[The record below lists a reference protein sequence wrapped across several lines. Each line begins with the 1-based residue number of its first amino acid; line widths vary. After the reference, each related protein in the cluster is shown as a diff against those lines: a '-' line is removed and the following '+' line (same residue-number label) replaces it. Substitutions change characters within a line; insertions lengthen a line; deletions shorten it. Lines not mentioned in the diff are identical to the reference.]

1 MCFAES
7 VLYWSNDGSLPFFVV
22 QCIAMYEYC
31 ISDLLFGRMVGW
43 LRMRRLSTWITN
55 RNQVSLQPSHRKS
68 LASTD
73 RFLTRLVGPP
83 LNLSPWNI
91 TQRSETKHMC
101 WGRGTLAIF
110 CWQLLKLCNTHDTK
124 IHFTCG
130 LWSLVKWLFVPRPPW
145 VSQKCSQIFHCDP
158 LSLGYTQKFVF
169 VSGSDGYIRWK
180 TPTDSNS

>member
-1 MCFAES
+1 MLRRVSSLLIKWWKFAIFRNVWILHFRLAFWSDGRLAQDAEIVDMDHES
-7 VLYWSNDGSLPFFVV
+7 EPSFTAAVTS
-22 QCIAMYEYC
+22 Q
-31 ISDLLFGRMVGW
+31 IS
-43 LRMRRLSTWITN
+43 
-55 RNQVSLQPSHRKS
+55 
-68 LASTD
+68 D

-83 LNLSPWNI
+83 LNLPPWNI

-110 CWQLLKLCNTHDTK
+110 CWQVLKLCNTHDTK